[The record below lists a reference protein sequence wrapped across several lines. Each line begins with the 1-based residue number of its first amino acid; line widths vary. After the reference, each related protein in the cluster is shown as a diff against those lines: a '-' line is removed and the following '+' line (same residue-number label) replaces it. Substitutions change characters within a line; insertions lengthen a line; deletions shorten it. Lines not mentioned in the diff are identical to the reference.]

1 MTLNGELVTWT
12 RQGIGQF
19 LQDGKI
25 RFTGSLFFST
35 QFPDKAGNI
44 AFLDNLVEIP
54 FRK

>member
-19 LQDGKI
+19 LQYGKI